1 MGASG
6 PSSFRDAVSEWRDSM
21 APMSD
26 FAFHQLDG
34 PHYIPQKVAT
44 SAWKRTDISGP
55 AVVGAVA
62 RSLEVET
69 GVEEMQPTRLT
80 VDLFRPVQSEP
91 FEVRTSVVRDGNRI
105 RVSEAELV
113 QGGETKTRA
122 TLVQLRRAE
131 NPAGQAWIPEKDRPI
146 PPRYIGETMPEM
158 QFPMYFTESSGW
170 SDDMSAHQNDQRKA
184 SWFRPIPVVSGEDAS
199 PFQRAAIVSEGT
211 SLITN
216 WGSEGIGFINA
227 DLTLSIA
234 RLPRSEDLGMQADM
248 HVEADGISVG
258 NTALYDRDGVIGF
271 GAVVAVSNAKRQI
284 DWSSRTIT
292 AEGVETDGRNA

>member
-1 MGASG
+1 MA
-6 PSSFRDAVSEWRDSM
+6 DMSE
-21 APMSD
+21 

-34 PHYIPQKVAT
+34 SSYVPQKVAT
-44 SAWKRTDISGP
+44 SAWKGTDISGP

-69 GVEEMQPTRLT
+69 GVEDMQPARLT
-80 VDLFRPVQSEP
+80 VDLFRPVLSEP
-91 FEVRTSVVRDGNRI
+91 FEVRTSLVRDGNRI

-131 NPAGQAWIPEKDRPI
+131 NPAGRAWIPANDRPI
-146 PPRYIGETMPEM
+146 PPKFIGETMPEM
-158 QFPMYFTESSGW
+158 QFPMYFTEGAGW
-170 SDDMSAHQNDQRKA
+170 SDNMTVHQTAQRKA
-184 SWFRPIPVVSGEDAS
+184 YWFRPIPVVSGEEAT

-227 DLTLSIA
+227 DLTLSLA
-234 RLPRSEDLGMQADM
+234 RLPRSEDLGMQADL
-248 HVEADGISVG
+248 HVEEDGIAVG

-284 DWSSRTIT
+284 DWSHRTISH
-292 AEGVETDGRNA
+292 EGVETDGRNV